1 MELGGTETED
11 PPTSGAATYSR
22 HPRVVVRF
30 SHRTPRR
37 SVREEGVFFC
47 VMILGRIRWT
57 TGLVLVLVVALARAQ
72 GDQEWRYGRA
82 DPIRIP
88 GFRAGNFL
96 SSVLS
101 AAGVIRNGEEYGL
114 DKAGGAA
121 RANAIEEASS
131 IPRPPSPPLFARA
144 AGAMWAGI
152 DSFQGWFFGG

>member
-1 MELGGTETED
+1 M
-11 PPTSGAATYSR
+11 
-22 HPRVVVRF
+22 VRK
-30 SHRTPRR
+30 STA
-37 SVREEGVFFC
+37 
-47 VMILGRIRWT
+47 
-57 TGLVLVLVVALARAQ
+57 GLVLVLVVAMARAQ
-72 GDQEWRYGRA
+72 GDQEWRYGRP

-114 DKAGGAA
+114 DEAGGAA
-121 RANAIEEASS
+121 RANAVEEASS